1 MSVGASLLSSCGFLV
16 LSISTTLRTVSPL
29 LLSYLGDQGDLGQL
43 GELGE
48 LGDLGG
54 ELGDLMRLLV
64 KLGISTLGLVSP
76 KDLLSH
82 LVSVRSDECHP
93 LSWAA

>member
-43 GELGE
+43 GELG
-48 LGDLGG
+48 DLGG

-76 KDLLSH
+76 KVLTSELM
-82 LVSVRSDECHP
+82 C
-93 LSWAA
+93 